1 MLAKGAIPCTKN
13 RAEHT
18 GRKRSITR
26 THLTSLLGPREKQG
40 AALRRRTSAGSR
52 APSQASWVRVFL
64 GFCGAV
70 KERNEDDLGT
80 FIGLGI
86 ARYPRIF
93 GIGSAGGG
101 VRLGYESGKKKA
113 SAC

>member
-1 MLAKGAIPCTKN
+1 VLAKGAIPCTKN

-52 APSQASWVRVFL
+52 APSQASRVRVFL